1 MDSATKLAIQ
11 RNNQAAEFFNEELLE
26 RFLFSLENDSE
37 FFNEIKREHF
47 AHGASVSY
55 IEEDTRHLI
64 TVEYP
69 DGRKEYK
76 ECLTINK

>member
-1 MDSATKLAIQ
+1 MDGATKQAIQ
-11 RNNQAAEFFNEELLE
+11 RNNRAAEFFNEELLE
-26 RFLFSLENDSE
+26 RFLFSLENDRE
-37 FFNEIKREHF
+37 FFNDIKKEHF

-55 IEEDTRHLI
+55 IEEETPHLI

-76 ECLTINK
+76 ECLTISK